1 MDNAKIAVE
10 KDWHK
15 LGAVKVDLLKIL
27 LSGDS
32 NAYRTIVFMESGMFL
47 KSISNGKA
55 SEYALLS
62 LDLSTR
68 DSDKRLSLSIH
79 GKLDD
84 EGLDLAA
91 VFKCRPSLLALIAK
105 IYVFGLGAKSTV
117 EKIMDEL
124 QLRGEIHVEENTKPY
139 FGH

>member
-32 NAYRTIVFMESGMFL
+32 NAYRTIVFIESGMFL

-79 GKLDD
+79 GKLGD